1 MASVA
6 ETAPAAAAT
15 ATVSSSS
22 IPRRNSGLSNAE
34 TKVLAGKLEEKY
46 IANLVRSPRSRYY
59 TYAHTTDTHFI
70 VTCRPTKNRCCVVS
84 VMQWVI
90 NKEVGN
96 SHEMVKAFMM
106 MSCVFPV

>member
-6 ETAPAAAAT
+6 ETAPAAAT

-59 TYAHTTDTHFI
+59 TYKHTTHRHSLY
-70 VTCRPTKNRCCVVS
+70 CHLS
-84 VMQWVI
+84 
-90 NKEVGN
+90 
-96 SHEMVKAFMM
+96 SHKK
-106 MSCVFPV
+106 

>member
-46 IANLVRSPRSRYY
+46 IANLVRSLDP
-59 TYAHTTDTHFI
+59 DTILTHI
-70 VTCRPTKNRCCVVS
+70 QQTLTLLSPVVLQKIGVVWCR
-84 VMQWVI
+84 
-90 NKEVGN
+90 
-96 SHEMVKAFMM
+96 
-106 MSCVFPV
+106 